1 MFFVVLFQISV
12 IKIRGGFFSG
22 NLPGIFFISILDMYC

>member
-12 IKIRGGFFSG
+12 IKIRGGFF
-22 NLPGIFFISILDMYC
+22 PETCRVFFIIMILDMYC